1 MNKFLAG
8 LTIASVIGVGVL
20 FYLFFSNKNC
30 KPAAVVQTA
39 DGKQV
44 AKDFRIAYLEMD
56 SIENNF
62 QYFKTVRN
70 SIRDKEQQI
79 AKQLTPDR
87 DAYVRKMQELQANG
101 QNLSPEQQQAAVA
114 ELQKME
120 ERYKNKES
128 MLASDMQEESFKK
141 LQDVKKKIEDYLKE
155 YNEDKNYAFIVA
167 NTSDLFYYRD
177 TVYNITGDVLKG
189 LNDKYK
195 SSKK

>member
-8 LTIASVIGVGVL
+8 LTIASVVGVGVL

-30 KPAAVVQTA
+30 KPTAVVQTP

-87 DAYVRKMQELQANG
+87 DAYVKKMQELQTNG

-114 ELQKME
+114 ELRKME
-120 ERYKNKES
+120 ERYKNKEN

-141 LQDVKKKIEDYLKE
+141 LQDVKKKIEEYLKE
-155 YNEDKNYAFIVA
+155 HNQDKKYAFIVA
-167 NTSDLFYYRD
+167 NTSDLFYYND
-177 TVYNITGDVLKG
+177 TAYNITSDVLKG

>member
-44 AKDFRIAYLEMD
+44 TKDFRIAYLEMD

-155 YNEDKNYAFIVA
+155 YNQDKNYAFIVA

-195 SSKK
+195 STKK